1 MVSGPLGLSVG
12 HAHVRAVLRARNPD
26 RIEWAGAAEWE
37 TVEELSDAIGRLA
50 ADTGRPV
57 RSVRVVLERDMIQTR
72 TIDPAPRLR
81 KRAVRSYVA
90 LEALRLFR
98 KNGSPLVTDAQIV
111 AVDRSRRAL
120 WAVAVSEPVVQAVL
134 RGCSAAGL
142 SVEGIGP
149 AADVLPFAVESNG
162 GSELVFSNSSSTEV
176 LNVGQGGTWRSRLT
190 PTSGVAPPAW
200 VDPLASLGAE
210 AGHFASAFAATSHA
224 TGLSLLPADARAAHT
239 LVRRRRVVRLV
250 VLAAVLW
257 CVAAPT
263 YALRLRAS
271 AVAAQHEIVATKA
284 SVDSAIAER
293 RDLTAGRTT
302 LSAFMGAEGR
312 RSRELALVAAIS
324 QALRDSSYLVSLRV
338 SQDSVV
344 RLTGY
349 GPSAVRVVAR
359 LAHVAVLRD
368 VRLEGPVT
376 KEQGAGNRE
385 LEKFAI
391 VARVDP
397 R

>member
-1 MVSGPLGLSVG
+1 
-12 HAHVRAVLRARNPD
+12 
-26 RIEWAGAAEWE
+26 
-37 TVEELSDAIGRLA
+37 
-50 ADTGRPV
+50 
-57 RSVRVVLERDMIQTR
+57 
-72 TIDPAPRLR
+72 
-81 KRAVRSYVA
+81 
-90 LEALRLFR
+90 
-98 KNGSPLVTDAQIV
+98 
-111 AVDRSRRAL
+111 
-120 WAVAVSEPVVQAVL
+120 
-134 RGCSAAGL
+134 
-142 SVEGIGP
+142 
-149 AADVLPFAVESNG
+149 
-162 GSELVFSNSSSTEV
+162 
-176 LNVGQGGTWRSRLT
+176 
-190 PTSGVAPPAW
+190 
-200 VDPLASLGAE
+200 
-210 AGHFASAFAATSHA
+210 
-224 TGLSLLPADARAAHT
+224 
-239 LVRRRRVVRLV
+239 VRLV